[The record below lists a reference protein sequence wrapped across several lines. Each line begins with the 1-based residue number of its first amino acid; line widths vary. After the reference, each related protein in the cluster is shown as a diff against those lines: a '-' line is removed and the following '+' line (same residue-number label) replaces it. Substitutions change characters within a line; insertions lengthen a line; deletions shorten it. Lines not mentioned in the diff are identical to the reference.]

1 MVALATVVVSFTISN
16 NALVTLSLWPF
27 TQNLSIPTWL
37 VGISAFVI
45 GGILGAILMGGQMV
59 VIRAKLWRAELQIRK
74 LDKQS
79 AQPPEKDTN
88 KAMMH
93 SPDI

>member
-1 MVALATVVVSFTISN
+1 ML
-16 NALVTLSLWPF
+16 
-27 TQNLSIPTWL
+27 
-37 VGISAFVI
+37 
-45 GGILGAILMGGQMV
+45 

-88 KAMMH
+88 QAMLH
-93 SPDI
+93 SPDM